1 MDLKPELVDALTRM
15 KITKPTDIQAES
27 IPKILLGDHFL
38 GQARTGSGKTLAY
51 CIPLAQM
58 IDPNKLE
65 CLILVPTRELCK
77 QVHDVFRDLLK
88 FSNLT
93 VVEVYG
99 GVSIERQIA
108 EIEKGANII
117 VATPGRLIDIYMRK
131 KVSFRTMKYVVLD
144 EADRMLDMGF
154 MPDLEFILID
164 SMQAVGIST
173 QLILFSATLF
183 LEIQDLAKRFIGE
196 DDFNKVNVSEDEMTV
211 KSCSQYYYLIE
222 DQRDK
227 YYDFVRIL
235 RDLKPTHL
243 LIFVNT
249 QKSAEWLHRRLSN
262 ERGLNLRIESIS
274 GALSQNRR
282 EDVLRKFKNKSINT
296 LIATDVASRGLD
308 IPDITHVIN
317 FDLPKYEEDY
327 VHRIGRTSRM
337 NKKGMAVSLVNKDE
351 YRFLCRIEGFIDKT
365 IEQKELPPREPRPY
379 SGDRRGSGYQGR
391 NPGRANIKSG
401 SYDQRSNQKSGQRQ
415 RNDRYGGSQRQRRRD
430 SDQDSSQKEGFNP
443 FF

>member
-1 MDLKPELVDALTRM
+1 MLFSEMDLKPEIVEALSRM
-15 KITKPTDIQAES
+15 KITAPTDIQKES
-27 IPKILLGDHFL
+27 IPKILKGNHFL

-58 IDPNKLE
+58 IDPQKLE
-65 CLILVPTRELCK
+65 CVILVPTRELCK
-77 QVHDVFRDLLK
+77 QVHDVFSDLLK
-88 FSNLT
+88 FTNLR

-99 GVSIERQIA
+99 GVSIDRQIH
-108 EIEKGANII
+108 EIERGVNII

-131 KVSFRTMKYVVLD
+131 KVNFHTVKFVVLD

-154 MPDLEFILID
+154 MPDLEFILIS
-164 SMQAVGIST
+164 SMQSLGIRP

-183 LEIQDLAKRFIGE
+183 AEIQDLAKQFIG
-196 DDFNKVNVSEDEMTV
+196 DDEFNKVNVSEDEMTV
-211 KSCSQYYYLIE
+211 KTCSQYYYLIE
-222 DQRDK
+222 EQRDK

-235 RDLKPTHL
+235 RDLRPTHL

-249 QKSAEWLHRRLSN
+249 QKTAEWLHNRLLN

-274 GALSQNRR
+274 GALSQNKR
-282 EDVLRKFKNKSINT
+282 EEVLRKFKNKAINT

-317 FDLPKYEEDY
+317 YDLPKYEEDY

-337 NKKGMAVSLVNKDE
+337 NKKGMAISLVNKEE
-351 YRFLCRIEGFIDKT
+351 YRFLCRIEAFIDKT
-365 IEQKELPPREPRPY
+365 IEQKDLPQRDPNYRPEIRHEPQRKPRERERGKPYDHKASSSRQSPARRP
-379 SGDRRGSGYQGR
+379 
-391 NPGRANIKSG
+391 K
-401 SYDQRSNQKSGQRQ
+401 
-415 RNDRYGGSQRQRRRD
+415 D
-430 SDQDSSQKEGFNP
+430 SAQDKNKKNSFNP